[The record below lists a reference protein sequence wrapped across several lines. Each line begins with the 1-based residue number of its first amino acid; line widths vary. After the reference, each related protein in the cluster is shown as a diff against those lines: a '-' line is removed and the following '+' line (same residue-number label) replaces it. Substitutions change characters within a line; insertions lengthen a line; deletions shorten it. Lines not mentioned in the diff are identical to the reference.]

1 MPRSLQIAALMVWGA
16 ASIWA
21 QAQATSQIQGTIQDS
36 TGSAV
41 PGALVKVTQTET
53 ATVRTTNTGANGV
66 YVLPNLPI
74 GPYRME
80 VSKEGFSTYVQTGI
94 VLQVATNP
102 TIDITL
108 KLGAVSEQVEV
119 QADASLVETQA
130 TGVGNVMEN
139 TRILELPLNG
149 RMATDLIN
157 LTGGAIM
164 QGVAGAGGIPNTG
177 QFVVAGGQAFGDA
190 YYLDGGIYNNP
201 WDSAFLP
208 FPFPDALQEFKV
220 ETSSLTAQNGLHSG
234 ATVNAVTKSGT
245 NEFHGDAFDFLR
257 NGDLNARNFFAPRRD
272 TLKRNQYG
280 GVIGGPVKKD
290 KLFFFF
296 GYQGTR
302 TRQDPANSP
311 AFVPTPAMLSGD
323 FSGCP
328 TAIAAP
334 VASLFTNNKIS
345 PSLFDPASLKMA
357 AKLPTPT
364 NACGQTFFGLV
375 TQINEGQ
382 FVGRGDYTINSRHS
396 LFGRYTT
403 YAFYR
408 PPSYQFTPSNLLSTG
423 QGGLNDRTQSYI
435 IGETFLISPTT
446 VNQFRASLDRIA
458 VHRYNSDFFSA
469 CDLGVPIYCGYVPHQ
484 SFFNVLNSF
493 TVGVPTGTS
502 GLSHGTTYQLS
513 DDITLVKGKHQIGF
527 GVSGEAYKM
536 VFYGTVYAQNMFTFG
551 SLSQFLLGQFNN
563 NAFST
568 PNTLLQYKWFASS
581 YVQDTWKATPKLT
594 INLGL
599 RWEPWLPPGSM
610 NNAVYNFSYQ
620 NFLAGVKSKVY
631 VNAPPGLTFPGDPG
645 FIGNSGMQKQWD
657 LFAPRVGLAYD
668 PTGTGKMTIRASYGI
683 SYDYVNGQLFVN
695 TADAPPFGDTQ
706 IFAGQF
712 SNPYANQPPGS
723 DIFPYSLNA
732 NAPFTP
738 YGTFIYMRPNLKTT
752 AVHQW
757 NLRVERQFGNDW
769 VASATYIGS
778 ETEHLWV
785 SYQTNPAIVAPCPNG
800 APITSC
806 NTVANQNQ
814 RRLFSRMGIPGS
826 QYIGYM
832 DVYDDGG
839 TSSYNGLMLEL
850 HKRFSKGFIADA
862 NYTWSHCIGDLAIGN
877 STGNAGAG
885 LLYPGNRRFDRS
897 NCHSSEI
904 GGQFS
909 SDRRQIFNLSLVYQT
924 PHLANAAANMLFSN
938 WQIGGIYR
946 AQSGPWLGLSL
957 TSDIQL
963 AANSAGSQRPVQVLP
978 DPLCANPG
986 PSCWI
991 NKAAFT
997 NPAPGTLST
1006 MGRDNVPGPSFF
1018 QLDAKLSREFKLHE
1032 RETLEIRGEAFN
1044 LTNSFRA
1051 GIPLPSLQAG
1061 GSGVVTT
1068 YGSPTFGTITS
1079 ALDPRII
1086 QMALKFV
1093 F

>member
-1 MPRSLQIAALMVWGA
+1 MKLLLVATLLVGS
-16 ASIWA
+16 SISVWA
-21 QAQATSQIQGTIQDS
+21 QAQSTAQIQGTVQDS
-36 TGSAV
+36 SGLAV
-41 PGALVKVTQTET
+41 PEAVIRVTQTATDMVRT
-53 ATVRTTNTGANGV
+53 ATSGADGV

-74 GPYRME
+74 GPYRLE
-80 VSKEGFSTYVQTGI
+80 VTKMGFSTYLQTGI

-102 TIDITL
+102 TVDVTL
-108 KLGAVSEQVEV
+108 KVGAVSEQVQV
-119 QADASLVETQA
+119 DANASLVETQA
-130 TGVGNVMEN
+130 TGIGHVMEN

-149 RMATDLIN
+149 RIATDLIQ
-157 LTGGAIM
+157 LTPGAIM

-190 YYLDGGIYNNP
+190 YFLDGGIYNNP

-220 ETSSLTAQNGLHSG
+220 ETSSLTAQNGIHSG

-245 NEFHGDAFDFLR
+245 NEFHGDLFDFLR
-257 NGDLNARNFFAPRRD
+257 NGDLNARNFRAPTRD

-280 GVIGGPVKKD
+280 GVVGGPVKKD

-311 AFVPTPAMLSGD
+311 AFVPTQAMMAGD
-323 FSGCP
+323 FSACP
-328 TAIAAP
+328 SAIAAA
-334 VASLFTNNKIS
+334 VASK
-345 PSLFDPASLKMA
+345 FDPATHKLLDPTQLDPVALKLA
-357 AKLPTPT
+357 AKLPPT
-364 NACGQTFFGLV
+364 NDPCGQTFFGLT

-382 FVGRGDYTINSRHS
+382 FVGKGDYTINSRHS
-396 LFGRYTT
+396 VFGRYTT

-408 PPSYQFTPSNLLSTG
+408 PPSYDFTPGNLLSTG

-435 IGETFLISPTT
+435 FGDTFLISPTT
-446 VNQFRASLDRIA
+446 VNQFRASVDRIA
-458 VHRYNSDFFSA
+458 VHRFNSDFFSA
-469 CDLGVPIYCGYVPHQ
+469 CDLGVPIYCGYLQHQ
-484 SFFNVLNSF
+484 SFFSVANQF
-493 TVGVPTGTS
+493 TVGTPTGTS

-513 DDITLVKGKHQIGF
+513 DDITLVKGKHHLGF

-536 VFYGTVYAQNMFTFG
+536 VFYGTVYAQNMFNFG
-551 SLSQFLLGQFNN
+551 SLSQFVLGQFNN
-563 NAFST
+563 NAFSL
-568 PNTLLQYKWFASS
+568 PNTLLQYKWFGSA
-581 YVQDTWKATPKLT
+581 YAQDTWKVTPKLT
-594 INLGL
+594 VNLGL
-599 RWEPWLPPGSM
+599 RWEPFLPPGSI
-610 NNAVYNFSYQ
+610 NNAAYNFSYP
-620 NFLAGVKSKVY
+620 NFLAGVKTKQY
-631 VNAPPGLTFPGDPG
+631 LNAPPGLTFPGDAG
-645 FIGNSGMQKQWD
+645 FIGNSGLQSQWN

-712 SNPYANQPPGS
+712 SNPYANQPAGS
-723 DIFPYSLNA
+723 NIFPYTVGP

-738 YGTFIYMRPNLKTT
+738 YGTFIAMRPNLKTT

-757 NLRVERQFGNDW
+757 NARIERQFGNDW

-785 SYQTNPAIVAPCPNG
+785 SYQTNPAVVSACPGG
-800 APITSC
+800 AAINTC
-806 NTVANQNQ
+806 NTTANQNQ
-814 RRLFSRMGIPGS
+814 RRLFGN
-826 QYIGYM
+826 QQIGYM

-839 TSSYNGLMLEL
+839 TASYNGMVLALQ
-850 HKRFSKGFIADA
+850 KRFSKGLTVDT

-885 LLYPGNRRFDRS
+885 LLYPNNRRFDRS

-909 SDRRQIFNLSLVYQT
+909 SDRRQVFSLSLVYQT
-924 PHLANAAANMLFSN
+924 PHLANPMTNRLFSS

-946 AQSGPWLGLSL
+946 KQTGPYLGLSL
-957 TSDIQL
+957 TSDVQL
-963 AANSAGSQRPVQVLP
+963 AANSAASQRPLQVLGN
-978 DPLCANPG
+978 PLCADPG

-991 NKAAFT
+991 NKAAFQT
-997 NPAPGTLST
+997 PAFGTLSP
-1006 MGRDNVPGPSFF
+1006 MGRDNILGPGYFG
-1018 QLDAKLSREFKLHE
+1018 LDAKLSREFKLHE
-1032 RETLEIRGEAFN
+1032 RQSLEVRGEAFN

-1051 GIPLPSLQAG
+1051 GIAQPSLAAG

-1068 YGSPTFGTITS
+1068 FGLPTFGTVTS

-1086 QMALKFV
+1086 QFALKFM

>member
-1 MPRSLQIAALMVWGA
+1 MRVFLVAVLIAASAV
-16 ASIWA
+16 SVWA
-21 QAQATSQIQGTIQDS
+21 QAQNTAQIQGTVRDS
-36 TGSAV
+36 SGLAV
-41 PGALVKVTQTET
+41 PEAAVKVTQTDTGLVRT
-53 ATVRTTNTGANGV
+53 ATTGADGV

-74 GPYRME
+74 GPYRLE
-80 VSKEGFSTYVQTGI
+80 ISKTGFSTFVQTGI

-102 TIDITL
+102 DVDVTMKI
-108 KLGAVSEQVEV
+108 GAVSEQVQVE
-119 QADASLVETQA
+119 ANTSLVETQA
-130 TGVGNVMEN
+130 TGVGQVMEN

-149 RMATDLIN
+149 RMATDLIQ
-157 LTGGAIM
+157 LTPGAVM

-190 YYLDGGIYNNP
+190 YFLDGGIYSNP

-245 NEFHGDAFDFLR
+245 NELHGDLFDFLR
-257 NGDLNARNFFAPRRD
+257 NGDLNARNPLAASRD

-280 GVIGGPVKKD
+280 GVVGGPVKKD

-311 AFVPTPAMLSGD
+311 AFVPTAAMQTGD

-328 TAIAAP
+328 TAIAAA
-334 VASLFTNNKIS
+334 VASK
-345 PSLFDPASLKMA
+345 FDPVTHKILDPTQLDPISKKLA
-357 AKLPTPT
+357 AKLPAT
-364 NACGQTFFGLV
+364 NDPCGKTFFGLT

-382 FVGRGDYTINSRHS
+382 FVGRGDYTLSSRHS

-403 YAFYR
+403 YAYYR
-408 PPSYQFTPSNLLSTG
+408 PPSYGFTPNNLLSTG
-423 QGGLNDRTQSYI
+423 QGGLNDRTQSYT
-435 IGETFLISPTT
+435 IGDTFLISPTT

-458 VHRYNSDFFSA
+458 VHRFNSDFFSA
-469 CDLGVPIYCGYVPHQ
+469 CDLGVPIYCGYLPHQ
-484 SFFNVLNSF
+484 SFFNVAGQF

-513 DDITLVKGKHQIGF
+513 DDVTMIKGKHQIAF
-527 GVSGEAYKM
+527 GVGGEAYKM

-551 SLSQFLLGQFNN
+551 SLSQFMLGQFNN

-568 PNTLLQYKWFASS
+568 PNTLLQYKWFVNS

-594 INLGL
+594 VNLGL
-599 RWEPWLPPGSM
+599 RWEPFLPPGSM
-610 NNAVYNFSYQ
+610 NNAVYNFNYA

-645 FIGNSGMQKQWD
+645 FNGNSGMQSQWH

-668 PTGTGKMTIRASYGI
+668 PTGSGKMSIRASYGI
-683 SYDYVNGQLFVN
+683 AYDYVNGQLFVN

-723 DIFPYSLNA
+723 NIFPYDLNA

-738 YGTFIYMRPNLKTT
+738 YGTFIYIPPDLRTT

-757 NLRVERQFGNDW
+757 NLRIERQFASDW

-785 SYQTNPAIVAPCPNG
+785 SYQTNPAVVSPCPGG
-800 APITSC
+800 APIQSC
-806 NTVANQNQ
+806 NTVGNQNP
-814 RRLFSRMGIPGS
+814 RRLFGNQS
-826 QYIGYM
+826 IGYM
-832 DVYDDGG
+832 DKYDDGG
-839 TSSYNGLMLEL
+839 TESYNGLMLTIQ
-850 HKRFSKGFIADA
+850 KRLSKGLTADA

-885 LLYPGNRRFDRS
+885 LLYPNNRRFDRS

-909 SDRRQIFNLSLVYQT
+909 SDRRHIFALSVVYLT
-924 PHLANAAANMLFSN
+924 PRLANPVTNKLFAN
-938 WQIGGIYR
+938 WQLGGIYR
-946 AQSGPWLGLSL
+946 AQSGPSLGISL
-957 TSDIQL
+957 LSDIQL
-963 AANSAGSQRPVQVLP
+963 AANSGASQRPIQVLGN
-978 DPLCANPG
+978 PLCANPS

-991 NKAAFT
+991 NKAAFL
-997 NPAPGTLST
+997 NPAFGTLST
-1006 MGRDNVPGPSFF
+1006 MGRDNIPGPRFF
-1018 QLDAKLSREFKLHE
+1018 EIDAKLSREFRLHE
-1032 RETLEIRGEAFN
+1032 RESLEVRGEAFN

-1051 GIPLPSLQAG
+1051 GIAAPSLQAG

-1068 YGSPTFGTITS
+1068 FGLPTFGTVTS
-1079 ALDPRII
+1079 ALDPRIV
-1086 QMALKFV
+1086 QFALKFR

>member
-1 MPRSLQIAALMVWGA
+1 MKLLLVATLLVGS
-16 ASIWA
+16 SISVWA
-21 QAQATSQIQGTIQDS
+21 QAQSTAQIQGTVQDS
-36 TGSAV
+36 SGLAV
-41 PGALVKVTQTET
+41 PEAVIRVTQTATDMVRT
-53 ATVRTTNTGANGV
+53 ATSGADGV

-74 GPYRME
+74 GPYRLE
-80 VSKEGFSTYVQTGI
+80 VTKMGFSTYLQTGI

-102 TIDITL
+102 TVDVTL
-108 KLGAVSEQVEV
+108 KVGAVSEQVQV
-119 QADASLVETQA
+119 DANASLVETQA
-130 TGVGNVMEN
+130 TGIGHVMEN

-149 RMATDLIN
+149 RIATDLIQ
-157 LTGGAIM
+157 LTPGAIM

-190 YYLDGGIYNNP
+190 YFLDGGIYNNP

-220 ETSSLTAQNGLHSG
+220 ETSSLTAQNGIHSG

-245 NEFHGDAFDFLR
+245 NEFHGDLFDFLR
-257 NGDLNARNFFAPRRD
+257 NGDLNARNFRAPTRD

-280 GVIGGPVKKD
+280 GVVGGPVKKD

-311 AFVPTPAMLSGD
+311 AFVPTQAMMAGD
-323 FSGCP
+323 FSACP
-328 TAIAAP
+328 SAIAAA
-334 VASLFTNNKIS
+334 VASK
-345 PSLFDPASLKMA
+345 FDPATHKLLDPTQLDPVALKLA
-357 AKLPTPT
+357 AKLPPT
-364 NACGQTFFGLV
+364 NDPCGQTFFGLT

-382 FVGRGDYTINSRHS
+382 FVGKGDYTINSRHS
-396 LFGRYTT
+396 VFGRYTT

-408 PPSYQFTPSNLLSTG
+408 PPSYDFTPGNLLSTG

-435 IGETFLISPTT
+435 FGDTFLISPTT
-446 VNQFRASLDRIA
+446 VNQFRASVDRIA
-458 VHRYNSDFFSA
+458 VHRFNSDFFSA
-469 CDLGVPIYCGYVPHQ
+469 CDLGVPIYCGYLQHQ
-484 SFFNVLNSF
+484 SFFSVANQF
-493 TVGVPTGTS
+493 TVGTPTGTS

-513 DDITLVKGKHQIGF
+513 DDITLVKGKHQLGF

-536 VFYGTVYAQNMFTFG
+536 VFYGTVYAQNMFNFG
-551 SLSQFLLGQFNN
+551 SLSQFVLGQFNN
-563 NAFST
+563 NAFSL
-568 PNTLLQYKWFASS
+568 PNTLLQYKWFGSA
-581 YVQDTWKATPKLT
+581 YAQDTWKVTPKLT
-594 INLGL
+594 VNLGL
-599 RWEPWLPPGSM
+599 RWEPFLPPGSI
-610 NNAVYNFSYQ
+610 NNAAYNFSYP
-620 NFLAGVKSKVY
+620 NFLAGVKTKQY
-631 VNAPPGLTFPGDPG
+631 LNAPPGLTFPGDAG
-645 FIGNSGMQKQWD
+645 FIGNSGLQSQWN

-712 SNPYANQPPGS
+712 SNPYANQPAGS
-723 DIFPYSLNA
+723 NIFPYTVGP

-738 YGTFIYMRPNLKTT
+738 YGTFIAMRPNLKTT

-757 NLRVERQFGNDW
+757 NARIERQFGNDW

-785 SYQTNPAIVAPCPNG
+785 SYQTNPAVVSACPGG
-800 APITSC
+800 AAINTC
-806 NTVANQNQ
+806 NTTANQNQ
-814 RRLFSRMGIPGS
+814 RRLFGN
-826 QYIGYM
+826 QQIGYM

-839 TSSYNGLMLEL
+839 TASYNGMVLALQ
-850 HKRFSKGFIADA
+850 KRFSKGLTVDT

-885 LLYPGNRRFDRS
+885 LLYPNNRRFDRS

-909 SDRRQIFNLSLVYQT
+909 SDRRQVFSLSLVYQT
-924 PHLANAAANMLFSN
+924 PHLANPMTNRLFSS

-946 AQSGPWLGLSL
+946 KQTGPYLGLSL
-957 TSDIQL
+957 TSDVQL
-963 AANSAGSQRPVQVLP
+963 AANSAASQRPLQVLGN
-978 DPLCANPG
+978 PLCADPG

-991 NKAAFT
+991 NKAAFQT
-997 NPAPGTLST
+997 PAFGTLSP
-1006 MGRDNVPGPSFF
+1006 MGRDNILGPGYFG
-1018 QLDAKLSREFKLHE
+1018 LDAKLSREFKLHE
-1032 RETLEIRGEAFN
+1032 RQSLEVRGEAFN

-1051 GIPLPSLQAG
+1051 GIAQPSLAAG

-1068 YGSPTFGTITS
+1068 FGLPTFGTVTS

-1086 QMALKFV
+1086 QFALKFM

>member
-1 MPRSLQIAALMVWGA
+1 MRLLLLSVLTACGA
-16 ASIWA
+16 ISIWG
-21 QAQATSQIQGTIQDS
+21 QAQSTAQIQGTVRDS
-36 TGSAV
+36 SGLAV
-41 PGALVKVTQTET
+41 PEAAVKVTQTDTGVIRET
-53 ATVRTTNTGANGV
+53 MSGSDGV

-80 VSKEGFSTYVQTGI
+80 VSKMGFSTYVQTGI
-94 VLQVATNP
+94 VLQVSTTP
-102 TIDITL
+102 TIDVTM
-108 KLGAVSEQVEV
+108 KVGAVSEQVEV
-119 QADASLVETQA
+119 QANASLVEAQA
-130 TGVGNVMEN
+130 TGVGHVMEN

-149 RMATDLIN
+149 RMATDLIQ
-157 LTGGAIM
+157 LTPGALM

-190 YYLDGGIYNNP
+190 YFLDGGIYNNP

-220 ETSSLTAQNGLHSG
+220 ETSSLTAQNGIHSG

-257 NGDLNARNFFAPRRD
+257 NGDLNARNALAATRD

-302 TRQDPANSP
+302 TRQDPANTP
-311 AFVPTPAMLSGD
+311 AFVPTQAMMAGNFSACPSAISPA
-323 FSGCP
+323 
-328 TAIAAP
+328 
-334 VASLFTNNKIS
+334 VAGRFTNNQIN
-345 PSLFDPASLKMA
+345 PALFDPISLKLA
-357 AKLPTPT
+357 AKLPAT
-364 NACGQTFFGLV
+364 NDPCGKTFYGLT

-382 FVGRGDYTINSRHS
+382 FVARGDYNITSRHS
-396 LFGRYTT
+396 VFGRYTT
-403 YAFYR
+403 YAYYR
-408 PPSYQFTPSNLLSTG
+408 PPSYGFTPNNLLSTG
-423 QGGLNDRTQSYI
+423 QGGLNDRTQSYVL
-435 IGETFLISPTT
+435 GDTFLISPTT
-446 VNQFRASLDRIA
+446 VNQVRASIDRIA
-458 VHRYNSDFFSA
+458 VNRFNSDFFSA

-484 SFFNVLNSF
+484 SFFSVANQF

-502 GLSHGTTYQLS
+502 GISHGTTFQLS
-513 DDITLVKGKHQIGF
+513 DDVTLVKGKHQISF
-527 GVSGEAYKM
+527 GGGGEAYKM
-536 VFYGTVYAQNMFTFG
+536 VFYGTVYAQNQFIFG
-551 SLSQFLLGQFNN
+551 SLSQFMLGQFNS

-568 PNTLLQYKWFASS
+568 PNTLLQYKWFVNS
-581 YVQDTWKATPKLT
+581 YVQDTWKVTPKFT
-594 INLGL
+594 VNLGL
-599 RWEPWLPPGSM
+599 RWEPFLPPGSM
-610 NNAVYNFSYQ
+610 NNAVYNFNYA

-631 VNAPPGLTFPGDPG
+631 LNAPPGLTFPGDPG
-645 FIGNSGMQKQWD
+645 FLGNSGMQKQWN
-657 LFAPRVGLAYD
+657 LFAPRIGLAYD

-683 SYDYVNGQLFVN
+683 AYDYVNGQLFVN

-723 DIFPYSLNA
+723 NIFPYALNA

-738 YGTFIYMRPNLKTT
+738 YGTFIYIPPNLRTT

-757 NLRVERQFGNDW
+757 NVRMERQFGNDW

-785 SYQTNPAIVAPCPNG
+785 SYQTNPAIVTPCPNG
-800 APITSC
+800 AAITTC
-806 NTVANQNQ
+806 NTVGNQNQ
-814 RRLFSRMGIPGS
+814 RRLFGNS
-826 QYIGYM
+826 QIGYM
-832 DVYDDGG
+832 DKYDDGG
-839 TSSYNGLMLEL
+839 TASYNGLMLAL
-850 HKRFSKGFIADA
+850 QKRFSKGVTIDG

-885 LLYPGNRRFDRS
+885 LLYPNNRRFDRS

-909 SDRRQIFNLSLVYQT
+909 SDRRQIFSLSAVYQT
-924 PHLANAAANMLFSN
+924 PHLANAMASRLFSN
-938 WQIGGIYR
+938 WQVGGILQAR
-946 AQSGPWLGLSL
+946 TGPWLGVSL
-957 TSDIQL
+957 TSDVQL
-963 AANSAGSQRPVQVLP
+963 AANSAASQRPVQILGN
-978 DPLCANPG
+978 PLCANT
-986 PSCWI
+986 SATCWI
-991 NKAAFT
+991 NKAAFAT
-997 NPAPGTLST
+997 PAPGTLSS
-1006 MGRDNVPGPSFF
+1006 MGRDNIPGPGYFG
-1018 QLDAKLSREFKLHE
+1018 LDAKLSREFPI
-1032 RETLEIRGEAFN
+1032 REKESLEIRGEAFN

-1051 GIPLPSLQAG
+1051 GIPEPSLQAG

-1068 YGSPTFGTITS
+1068 FGLPTFGTITS
-1079 ALDPRII
+1079 ALDPRIV
-1086 QMALKFV
+1086 QLALKFV